1 MQKQRI
7 ATILALLLLP
17 AVCPAAVR
25 TVSLAG
31 TINKTLNIRM
41 ELKIDVGIPL
51 PNAPTLDYTLKISG
65 SYFYEKDKTP
75 ISLKGTMD
83 GSGHFEIQ
91 EFDAQGKV
99 TGTFRGKDT
108 SIFEKRFWPHVGEGL
123 EGDWTKPGSDKKL
136 PFALQVDPVYHH
148 GKSSGWAGEWN
159 YTKSTQFDSSSIT
172 IGNEQPGSFDF
183 TMGGGSGA
191 HPCQLEGTAQI
202 SGTKASWTDSETG
215 CKVTI
220 TLKAGKLALK
230 TTEQCNGFCGMGA
243 QFYNG
248 EYRHGPV
255 KRKEMDLVDL
265 GVLKKAQQKEL
276 QRLSGKDYHLFVNSF
291 QLTSEEEDLDGMG
304 IKGTS
309 GAVRGLFTYMEAIVL
324 YRPDGKIWAA
334 AIDSEDDTVKYFTN
348 DPAYAGKLPK
358 TIDKW
363 RERFA
368 DKKVLFM
375 SKTK

>member
-1 MQKQRI
+1 MIKLLIVQKQRI
-7 ATILALLLLP
+7 ATILGLLLLP

-31 TINKTLNIRM
+31 TIDKTLNIRM
-41 ELKIDVGIPL
+41 ELKIDSG
-51 PNAPTLDYTLKISG
+51 KISG

-83 GSGHFEIQ
+83 DLGHFEIQ

-99 TGTFRGKDT
+99 TGTFRGEDT
-108 SIFEKRFWPHVGEGL
+108 SIFDKRFWPHVGQDFL
-123 EGDWTKPGSDKKL
+123 MEGDWTKPGSDKKL
-136 PFALQVDPVYHH
+136 PFALQVDPVYHQ
-148 GKSSGWAGEWN
+148 GKSSGWAGDWN
-159 YTKSTQFDSSSIT
+159 YTKSTQFDSGSIT

-230 TTEQCNGFCGMGA
+230 TTEQCNEFCGMGA

-255 KRKEMDLVDL
+255 KQMDLVDL

-276 QRLSGKDYHLFVNSF
+276 QRLSGKDYHLFVDSL
-291 QLTSEEEDLDGMG
+291 QLLSEVEDLDGIG

-309 GAVRGLFTYMEAIVL
+309 GAVRGLFTEMEAIVL
-324 YRPDGKIWAA
+324 YRPDGKMWAA
-334 AIDSEDDTVKYFTN
+334 VIDAEDQTVKYFTS